1 VRDRDG
7 RTIGGVCARY
17 WSREKERVNCV
28 RVNCVRAEVEVV
40 WEVDARRSARMVGV
54 RDSIMAVV
62 ATV

>member
-1 VRDRDG
+1 MRDRDG

-17 WSREKERVNCV
+17 WSREKE

-54 RDSIMAVV
+54 RDSITAVV

>member
-1 VRDRDG
+1 V
-7 RTIGGVCARY
+7 IGGVCARY
-17 WSREKERVNCV
+17 WSREKE

-54 RDSIMAVV
+54 RDSITAVV